1 MVWPDE
7 LGDPMLTIPHGEG
20 VDRAEGM
27 TLVPSAIPPSVLI
40 VYDAPSA
47 TRKVN
52 DRAVRADIFG
62 LP

>member
-1 MVWPDE
+1 
-7 LGDPMLTIPHGEG
+7 MLTIPHGEG